1 MNKIPLMIVGDG
13 PAEPTGL
20 AKIARDLA
28 AQIVSSDLPVELVQ
42 LGGSVP
48 PTWHGWHH
56 YPLVR
61 GEDWGASHAK
71 AYYHDLFGSEP
82 GILWVIW
89 DPARLF
95 HYADTGLPV
104 QLWSYP
110 AIDSTNLHEK
120 LSGPAAYALHR
131 CDRVIAYGR
140 WASTIFKATFGKD
153 KPISYL
159 PHGLSTGTY
168 STRRTEEEQAWVRQ
182 VLGPH
187 YREGAILVGCVATN
201 QARKDLSL
209 YFRALRLL
217 RDRGYKVY
225 GWLHTDVLVKDWAIA
240 QLVEDC
246 HLERQVT
253 VTTEEL
259 SDRQLAVLYQSCAV
273 TIAPALGEGY
283 GYPIVESLASG
294 TPVVHG
300 DFAGGAELIP
310 KLEWRVPSRGERLE
324 GVYALRRP
332 VFTPED
338 VANAAERALKWRG
351 QVGEAVCRGYC
362 QGVVAHLDWSQLWPR
377 WESWIRKGLNL

>member
-1 MNKIPLMIVGDG
+1 MIVGDG

-20 AKIARDLA
+20 AKIGRDLA
-28 AQIVSSDLPVELVQ
+28 AQIVSSDLPVDLVH

-48 PTWHGWHH
+48 PCWHGWQH

-61 GEDWGASHAK
+61 GNDWGASHAK
-71 AYYHDLFGSEP
+71 AYYQDLFGAEP

-89 DPARLF
+89 DAARLF
-95 HYADTGLPV
+95 HYADLGLPV

-140 WASTIFKATFGKD
+140 WAAHVLKETLGK
-153 KPISYL
+153 PVNYL
-159 PHGLSTGTY
+159 PHGLSTSTY
-168 STRRTEEEQAWVRQ
+168 STSSTDLDRSWVRQ
-182 VLGPH
+182 ILGPH
-187 YREGAILVGCVATN
+187 YRDSMILVGCVATN
-201 QARKDLSL
+201 QPRKDLSL
-209 YFRALRLL
+209 YFRALTLL
-217 RDRGYKVY
+217 KDRGYKVY

-253 VTTEEL
+253 VTTEEF
-259 SDRQLAVLYQSCAV
+259 SDRQLALLYQHSDV

-332 VFTPED
+332 VFTPDD
-338 VANAAERALKWRG
+338 VANAAERALTWRSS
-351 QVGEAVCRGYC
+351 VGEAVSRAYC
-362 QGVVAHLDWSQLWPR
+362 QGAVAHLDWSQLWPR
-377 WESWIRKGLNL
+377 WSSWISKGLSP